1 MNLSEGGGFC
11 SVVLQCAQKQGV
23 QLFQVGFNA
32 GSIGFCILW
41 TSNIS
46 NGRGKVE
53 LAMGWF
59 Y

>member
-1 MNLSEGGGFC
+1 M
-11 SVVLQCAQKQGV
+11 VLQCAQKQGV